1 MIEHLK
7 RRLAAAPNTE
17 AVLIVANQVPLADH
31 VVDRIL
37 AVNLLHEIRGEG
49 ALSEM
54 RRVLAPMGVLLVV
67 DWNAAGETGRAT
79 DEILY
84 TAGEAASELRS
95 NGFDTAEIDAGLP
108 FHFAIRATHRPTPTA
123 TEARI
128 AGRASSRRRARV
140 LGGPCGARSGGRYGL
155 EGCVELV
162 ELASH
167 AATDLFAELEHAV
180 VGDRVVHVVAILGA
194 RDHAGGVEMAR
205 CLETFCWVAPTAPGA
220 R

>member
-1 MIEHLK
+1 MAERDPKKFDPARAASLDAAEREDYLPSEKLVALLELDGSETVLDYGAGTGRLALLAAERAPGGRVVAVDESPEMIEHLK

-67 DWNAAGETGRAT
+67 DWERGGRRQGGPP

-108 FHFAIRATHRPTPTA
+108 FHFAIRATPPADTN
-123 TEARI
+123 
-128 AGRASSRRRARV
+128 S
-140 LGGPCGARSGGRYGL
+140 Y
-155 EGCVELV
+155 
-162 ELASH
+162 
-167 AATDLFAELEHAV
+167 
-180 VGDRVVHVVAILGA
+180 
-194 RDHAGGVEMAR
+194 
-205 CLETFCWVAPTAPGA
+205 
-220 R
+220 